1 MPLFRMHRQALFREY
16 VGWFQSVARTK
27 LCQRWTDADYANMG
41 DSDDDNTLYDTR
53 TREGSHV
60 QLAPILDRVVT
71 IFPTNTIVSHFLLLN
86 VQW

>member
-1 MPLFRMHRQALFREY
+1 MRQRSIKDFLHHHARYVAEWNKFEANCVPLFRMHREALFREY

-27 LCQRWTDADYANMG
+27 LCQRWTDADYADMG

-60 QLAPILDRVVT
+60 
-71 IFPTNTIVSHFLLLN
+71 
-86 VQW
+86 